1 MKALILTLLLLGGH
15 GALPASALPAKA
27 HSALEAA
34 LQARGLKEAAAVL
47 SAAES
52 AYQEGASAA
61 ELKAFLEQAPA
72 KAPAA
77 ELEKG
82 FKDMAGLLKE
92 GLEDREARKA
102 ALIALQARLRAGSA
116 GADAKPSAVQPGS
129 SDAALRKAQAERREE
144 TRRRLGRRGA
154 DADPG
159 PTPVVH

>member
-1 MKALILTLLLLGGH
+1 MKAIFLTLLLSASH
-15 GALPASALPAKA
+15 GILPAASLPAKA
-27 HSALEAA
+27 HAALEQA
-34 LQARGLKEAAAVL
+34 LHARGLKETAAVQ

-61 ELKAFLEQAPA
+61 ELKAFLEQAPLQ
-72 KAPAA
+72 APAA

-102 ALIALQARLRAGSA
+102 ALIALQARLRAGSTGA
-116 GADAKPSAVQPGS
+116 GAKSSAVQLGS
-129 SDAALRKAQAERREE
+129 SDEALRKTQAERREE